1 MPTAIAVTSP
11 DLALPPTDR
20 QTPAA
25 VVLQA
30 PQLQSLDDALTETS
44 AVLEHHGHL
53 VVLYSSACPPEHI
66 RRMHT
71 LRAVLESDRIAIVPL
86 PLPPLGVALLA
97 RQLRQLSLCDF
108 SPGVLAAAARLLTHY
123 LHTGALL
130 GSVSG
135 LDRIEVDLRSHVKSW
150 LPGAHFAVLA
160 HPEPQLLHVDRHSTE
175 AGLPAPGFATQLTVA
190 RGQLTSDWVTGT
202 LAPAW
207 RVQGVYEARLPAE
220 SARWWGTQ
228 KLIEFAAAIP
238 DVSVLRQLVASVRR
252 EECGWCGLE
261 LLGDHCAF
269 CAAPLARER
278 AAGGGGSGQGPAAI
292 GGSEHRPGEG
302 AAAIT
307 AGALGAASSTA
318 ADSVSAAAAA
328 GAGAPGS
335 APAPGVAPGSSAASA
350 TGASADPSDGS
361 AASAPAPE
369 PGPAPAPTAA
379 PPSAPASASPQ
390 PPHASASAP
399 APGPA
404 PTSGGPGEAAAPSE
418 PAAGQPLSPWDE
430 RGLSPVTPPGAAG
443 VAGVLGVPGAA
454 DVRSSGRPGEPQ
466 QGQGQGQGQ
475 WDVRGPDL
483 TAGCPDGSGNPYV
496 PGTSYA
502 SENPYG
508 SGRPVPGNPYASD
521 GARAPG
527 PRAPGHWDL
536 PGHPDFDGHSE
547 QHAPQY
553 PGPLQPGHP
562 QPGHPQPG
570 HSQHPGHPE
579 GPGYPAPSGRPA
591 TPGTPRTVARVR

>member
-25 VVLQA
+25 VVLRA

-53 VVLYSSACPPEHI
+53 IVLYSAACPPEHI

-71 LRAVLESDRIAIVPL
+71 LRAVLESDRIALVPL

-108 SPGVLAAAARLLTHY
+108 SPGVLAGAARLLSHY

-175 AGLPAPGFATQLTVA
+175 AGLPAPGFVTQLTVA

-278 AAGGGGSGQGPAAI
+278 AAGGGGPCQGPAAI
-292 GGSEHRPGEG
+292 GGSEHRPGG
-302 AAAIT
+302 GTAVPAQALTAASPEASSSASGSASASASVSD
-307 AGALGAASSTA
+307 AGA
-318 ADSVSAAAAA
+318 
-328 GAGAPGS
+328 
-335 APAPGVAPGSSAASA
+335 
-350 TGASADPSDGS
+350 
-361 AASAPAPE
+361 AASAPVTDPASAPGASSASTAGASAA
-369 PGPAPAPTAA
+369 PSDASAAPSPDPAPA
-379 PPSAPASASPQ
+379 SP
-390 PPHASASAP
+390 
-399 APGPA
+399 
-404 PTSGGPGEAAAPSE
+404 GPGESAAPSE
-418 PAAGQPLSPWDE
+418 PAAGRALPPWDE
-430 RGLSPVTPPGAAG
+430 RGFSPVTPPGVAG

-454 DVRSSGRPGEPQ
+454 GVRSSGRPVEP
-466 QGQGQGQGQ
+466 GTGQ

-483 TAGCPDGSGNPYV
+483 TAGSSDGSGNPY
-496 PGTSYA
+496 A
-502 SENPYG
+502 SGNPYG

-521 GARAPG
+521 GAQAPG

-536 PGHPDFDGHSE
+536 PGHPDFTGHFE
-547 QHAPQY
+547 QHHPQH
-553 PGPLQPGHP
+553 PGHP
-562 QPGHPQPG
+562 QPGHPQPPG
-570 HSQHPGHPE
+570 HVQHSGHAQHPGGPE
-579 GPGYPAPSGRPA
+579 GPGYPDPSGRPE

>member
-30 PQLQSLDDALTETS
+30 PHLQSLDDALTETS

-53 VVLYSSACPPEHI
+53 IVLYSSACPPEHI

-108 SPGVLAAAARLLTHY
+108 SPGVLAGAARLLTHY

-160 HPEPQLLHVDRHSTE
+160 HPEPQLFHVDRHSTE

-292 GGSEHRPGEG
+292 GGSEHRPGGGTE
-302 AAAIT
+302 AAAR
-307 AGALGAASSTA
+307 ALGVASSETAAPVSATAAASGSVPA
-318 ADSVSAAAAA
+318 ADSASV
-328 GAGAPGS
+328 S
-335 APAPGVAPGSSAASA
+335 APAPAS
-350 TGASADPSDGS
+350 G
-361 AASAPAPE
+361 PAPV
-369 PGPAPAPTAA
+369 PGPAPAPA
-379 PPSAPASASPQ
+379 PS
-390 PPHASASAP
+390 
-399 APGPA
+399 
-404 PTSGGPGEAAAPSE
+404 SGGPGESAAPSD
-418 PAAGQPLSPWDE
+418 PAAGQP
-430 RGLSPVTPPGAAG
+430 LSPVTPPGAAG
-443 VAGVLGVPGAA
+443 VAGVLGVPGATG
-454 DVRSSGRPGEPQ
+454 VRGGGRPGEP
-466 QGQGQGQGQ
+466 GPGQGQ

-483 TAGCPDGSGNPYV
+483 TAGSSDGSGNPY
-496 PGTSYA
+496 A
-502 SENPYG
+502 SGNPYG

-527 PRAPGHWDL
+527 PSAPGPSAPGPSAPGHWNL
-536 PGHPDFDGHSE
+536 PGHPDFTSHSE
-547 QHAPQY
+547 QH
-553 PGPLQPGHP
+553 HP
-562 QPGHPQPG
+562 
-570 HSQHPGHPE
+570 QHPG
-579 GPGYPAPSGRPA
+579 YPDPAGRPE

>member
-1 MPTAIAVTSP
+1 MDKVLSVWRLWRRAVPIRGPGTPGGRREWGSDVPTAIAVTSP

-30 PQLQSLDDALTETS
+30 PHLQPLDDALTETG

-53 VVLYSSACPPEHI
+53 IVLYSSACPPEHV
-66 RRMHT
+66 RRLHT

-108 SPGVLAAAARLLTHY
+108 SPGVLAGAARLLTHY

-160 HPEPQLLHVDRHSTE
+160 HPEPQLLHVDRHSTV

-190 RGQLTSDWVTGT
+190 RGQLTSEWVTGT

-207 RVQGVYEARLPAE
+207 QVQGVYEARLPAE

-238 DVSVLRQLVASVRR
+238 DVAVLRQLVASVRR

-261 LLGDHCAF
+261 LLGDRCAF

-292 GGSEHRPGEG
+292 GGPEHRPGQG
-302 AAAIT
+302 T
-307 AGALGAASSTA
+307 AGTAQALAAGVSAASSA
-318 ADSVSAAAAA
+318 ATGVASAVDSVSDAE
-328 GAGAPGS
+328 S
-335 APAPGVAPGSSAASA
+335 ASA
-350 TGASADPSDGS
+350 TASG
-361 AASAPAPE
+361 
-369 PGPAPAPTAA
+369 T
-379 PPSAPASASPQ
+379 
-390 PPHASASAP
+390 ASASAP
-399 APGPA
+399 APSSASAPAPESAPAPAPGSVPGPA
-404 PTSGGPGEAAAPSE
+404 PASGAPGASAAPSE
-418 PAAGQPLSPWDE
+418 PAAGRPLSPWGE
-430 RGLSPVTPPGAAG
+430 RGLSPVTPPG
-443 VAGVLGVPGAA
+443 VAGLLGVPG
-454 DVRSSGRPGEPQ
+454 VRGGGRPGEP
-466 QGQGQGQGQ
+466 GQGQAQGQSQGQ

-483 TAGCPDGSGNPYV
+483 AAGGPDPSG
-496 PGTSYA
+496 
-502 SENPYG
+502 NPYG
-508 SGRPVPGNPYASD
+508 SGRPVPGNPYASED
-521 GARAPG
+521 PRAPG
-527 PRAPGHWDL
+527 PHAPGHWDL
-536 PGHPDFDGHSE
+536 PGHPDFPGPSE
-547 QHAPQY
+547 QHHPQQH
-553 PGPLQPGHP
+553 GHSQQHGHP
-562 QPGHPQPG
+562 
-570 HSQHPGHPE
+570 QHPGHPE
-579 GPGYPAPSGRPA
+579 GPGYPDPSARPEA
-591 TPGTPRTVARVR
+591 PGTPRTVARVR